1 MKKYLSIA
9 AALIVMVG
17 VVATTG
23 TAGTSYGES
32 CEPQDAW
39 TETTGWVLESPGADW
54 YQVDEKTV
62 VDEEALDEVVQE
74 GVDQWYHWNGSYQG
88 SPPPPPP
95 AAGWN
100 TDNGNHNGLKNKPDY
115 APNAVFDASS
125 QGGNNA
131 SWFFHSYAE
140 EQTEH
145 YEAVTHQE
153 FKFALDHPAADC
165 PGEDLVETSASVEPL
180 QPSCENAGEIG
191 LLLGNED
198 EVDYSIEG
206 DVAPGSTVSVTASA
220 KAGFELTGDDEWEI
234 TFDSFDP
241 SSCEGDPDDPTD
253 PTDPAD
259 PGSGEKPALTSG
271 GIGSSSTPGPQV
283 KAATTSDAP
292 TGSTLPFTH

>member
-23 TAGTSYGES
+23 TAGTPHEEP

-54 YQVDEKTV
+54 YQADEKTV
-62 VDEEALDEVVQE
+62 VDRESTEDAWTNPVWHVYAGNNNSDT
-74 GVDQWYHWNGSYQG
+74 
-88 SPPPPPP
+88 PP
-95 AAGWN
+95 ALADSHWQATGGHPQS
-100 TDNGNHNGLKNKPDY
+100 GNHAFENHTPNVPYSVDNANGRGSD
-115 APNAVFDASS
+115 
-125 QGGNNA
+125 
-131 SWFFHSYAE
+131 WFLWTATFVPGQE
-140 EQTEH
+140 L
-145 YEAVTHQE
+145 VTDQE
-153 FKFALDHPAADC
+153 FKFALDHPAVDC
-165 PGEDLVETSASVEPL
+165 PGEELVETSASVEPL

-198 EVDYSIEG
+198 EVDYSIE
-206 DVAPGSTVSVTASA
+206 DDIAPGSTVSVTASA
-220 KAGFELTGDDEWEI
+220 KAGFELMGDDEWEI

-241 SSCEGDPDDPTD
+241 SSCEEDPDDPTD
-253 PTDPAD
+253 PTDHAD
-259 PGSGEKPALTSG
+259 PGSGEKPTLTS
-271 GIGSSSTPGPQV
+271 SSRSSTSGPQV

>member
-23 TAGTSYGES
+23 TAGTSYEEPCES
-32 CEPQDAW
+32 QDAW
-39 TETTGWVLESPGADW
+39 TETTGWVLESPGAGW

-62 VDEEALDEVVQE
+62 VDEEAYDEVVQE
-74 GVDQWYHWNGSYQG
+74 GVDQWYHWNGSNQG
-88 SPPPPPP
+88 PPPPPPP

-100 TDNGNHNGLKNKPDY
+100 TDNGNHNGLKSKPDY
-115 APNAVFDASS
+115 APSTVFDASS
-125 QGGNNA
+125 KGGNNA

-145 YEAVTHQE
+145 YDAVTHQE
-153 FKFALDHPAADC
+153 FKFALDHPAVDC
-165 PGEDLVETSASVEPL
+165 PGEELVGTSASVEPL

-206 DVAPGSTVSVTASA
+206 DIAPGSTVSVTASA
-220 KAGFELTGDDEWEI
+220 KAGFELMGDDEWEI
-234 TFDSFDP
+234 AFDSFDP
-241 SSCEGDPDDPTD
+241 SSCEEDPDDPTD

-259 PGSGEKPALTSG
+259 PGSGEKPTLTSSG
-271 GIGSSSTPGPQV
+271 SGSSSSSGPQV

>member
-23 TAGTSYGES
+23 TAGTSYGGP

-62 VDEEALDEVVQE
+62 VDEEAYDEVVQE
-74 GVDQWYHWNGSYQG
+74 GVDQWYHWNGSNQD
-88 SPPPPPP
+88 SPPPPPS

-100 TDNGNHNGLKNKPDY
+100 TDNGDHNGLKNKPDY
-115 APNAVFDASS
+115 APNTVFDASS
-125 QGGNNA
+125 KGGDNA

-145 YEAVTHQE
+145 YDAVTHQE
-153 FKFALDHPAADC
+153 FKFALDHPAVDC
-165 PGEDLVETSASVEPL
+165 PGEELVETSASVEPL

-198 EVDYSIEG
+198 EVDYLIEG

-220 KAGFELTGDDEWEI
+220 KAGFELMGDDEWEI
-234 TFDSFDP
+234 TFDLFDP
-241 SSCEGDPDDPTD
+241 SSCEEDLDD

-259 PGSGEKPALTSG
+259 PGSGENPALTSG
-271 GIGSSSTPGPQV
+271 GVGSSSTSGPQV

>member
-23 TAGTSYGES
+23 TAGRSYEEP

-54 YQVDEKTV
+54 YQADEKTV
-62 VDEEALDEVVQE
+62 VDQE
-74 GVDQWYHWNGSYQG
+74 STEDAWTNPVWHVYAGNNNSDT
-88 SPPPPPP
+88 PP
-95 AAGWN
+95 ALADSHWQGTGGN
-100 TDNGNHNGLKNKPDY
+100 PQSGNHAFENHTPNVPYSVDNANGRGSD
-115 APNAVFDASS
+115 
-125 QGGNNA
+125 
-131 SWFFHSYAE
+131 WFLWTATFVPGQE
-140 EQTEH
+140 L
-145 YEAVTHQE
+145 VTHQE

-165 PGEDLVETSASVEPL
+165 PGEELVETSASVEPL

-198 EVDYSIEG
+198 EVEYSI
-206 DVAPGSTVSVTASA
+206 DDDIAPGSTVSVTASA
-220 KAGFELTGDDEWEI
+220 KAGFELIGDDEWEI

-241 SSCEGDPDDPTD
+241 SSCEEDPDDPTD

-259 PGSGEKPALTSG
+259 PGSGEKPAGGVSASSPDVDPTVTS
-271 GIGSSSTPGPQV
+271 TH
-283 KAATTSDAP
+283 TSNR
-292 TGSTLPFTH
+292 GNLPFTL

>member
-23 TAGTSYGES
+23 TAGTPHEEP

-39 TETTGWVLESPGADW
+39 TEITGWVLGSPGEGW
-54 YQVDEKTV
+54 YQVDERTV
-62 VDEEALDEVVQE
+62 VNQEATEGGWTNQVWHVYAGNNNSDVAPALDDSHWQATGADPQSANHAFENHTPNVPYSVDKANGRGSDWFLWTATFVEGQE
-74 GVDQWYHWNGSYQG
+74 EIS
-88 SPPPPPP
+88 
-95 AAGWN
+95 
-100 TDNGNHNGLKNKPDY
+100 
-115 APNAVFDASS
+115 
-125 QGGNNA
+125 
-131 SWFFHSYAE
+131 HS
-140 EQTEH
+140 
-145 YEAVTHQE
+145 E
-153 FKFALDHPAADC
+153 FIFAFDHPAVVC
-165 PGEDLVETSASVEPL
+165 SGEELVETSASVEPL
-180 QPSCENAGEIG
+180 QPSCENPGEIG

-198 EVDYSIEG
+198 EVDYSIE
-206 DVAPGSTVSVTASA
+206 DDIAPGSTVSVTASA
-220 KAGFELTGDDEWEI
+220 KAGFELMGDDEWEI

-241 SSCEGDPDDPTD
+241 SSCEKDPDDPTD

-271 GIGSSSTPGPQV
+271 GIGSSSTSGPQV